1 MSIHVCNCSYG
12 GRHEAHLRY
21 PGMTQEEA
29 QKIADQIN
37 GGCLRSDKVSLTV
50 LEDLVSGDIS
60 KEAISVFQQAAVEN
74 NLGWNDGLNVRSIR
88 AGIKALTK
96 YIKEK
101 QS

>member
-1 MSIHVCNCSYG
+1 MSIHVCQCEHNGKLEY
-12 GRHEAHLRY
+12 HLRY
-21 PGMTQEEA
+21 PGMTEGEA
-29 QKIADQIN
+29 QNIANQIN

-50 LEDLVSGDIS
+50 LRDLVSGDIS
-60 KEAISVFQQAAVEN
+60 KEAIFVFQQAAVAS

-88 AGIKALTK
+88 AGIEALTK